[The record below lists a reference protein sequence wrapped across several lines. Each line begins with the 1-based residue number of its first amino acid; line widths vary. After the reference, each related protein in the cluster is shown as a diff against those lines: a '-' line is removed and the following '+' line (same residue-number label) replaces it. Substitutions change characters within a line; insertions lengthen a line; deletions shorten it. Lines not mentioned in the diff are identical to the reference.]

1 MEYKPFTTKQKN
13 VISAIAAIVAS
24 WATSNDISSP
34 TMQLDI
40 WEDLK
45 RVGWENGIPIEPD
58 LNDLER
64 KLCAL
69 LNSVKN
75 VDRYTQDIKPN

>member
-1 MEYKPFTTKQKN
+1 M
-13 VISAIAAIVAS
+13 IAAIVAS

-58 LNDLER
+58 LNDIER
-64 KLCAL
+64 KLSAL

-75 VDRYTQDIKPN
+75 VDGNTRNIKSN